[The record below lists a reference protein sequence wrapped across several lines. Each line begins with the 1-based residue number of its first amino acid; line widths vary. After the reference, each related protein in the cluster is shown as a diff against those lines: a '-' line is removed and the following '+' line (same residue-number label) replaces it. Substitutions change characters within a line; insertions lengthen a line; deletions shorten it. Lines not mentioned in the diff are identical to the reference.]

1 MRGKGEFTNMGNLEE
16 HNRLCR
22 EMELLDIKKVLDKNF
37 PFRELDQKTILITG
51 ASGLIGQAIIKFLIE
66 YAEQNLLKI
75 KIIGLCRSKEKAK
88 AILGRYL
95 NRPNLKMLYQDIVNP
110 LLIEESIDYIIHGA
124 SITSSGSFVKYPVE
138 TINTTMEGTKNILE
152 LSKTKNVSGIV
163 YLSSLE
169 VYGVVGKQ
177 NQEIQE
183 QDYGFLDPLNVR
195 SSYSEGKRMAEC
207 FCISYGREYEI
218 PVKIAR
224 LGQTFGCG
232 VNYDDTRVFAEFARC
247 IAEEKDIILHTEG
260 KTIRNYCYT
269 MDAVTAIL
277 FILLYG
283 KSQNAYNVANRDS
296 EISIYEMAKQMI
308 AVSESKIQI
317 RIELGDTSIFGYNP
331 MARTVLN
338 TGKLERLGWE
348 PLFPF
353 QKMLENLI
361 RYMQVEYER
370 KNSGVDEHL
379 QW

>member
-1 MRGKGEFTNMGNLEE
+1 MGNLEKYS
-16 HNRLCR
+16 RLCT
-22 EMELLDIKKVLDKNF
+22 EMELLDIKEMLNKKF
-37 PFRELDQKTILITG
+37 SFKELDGKTILITG

-66 YAEQNLLKI
+66 YGEQNSLEI
-75 KIIGLCRSKEKAK
+75 KIMGLCRSKEKAN

-95 NRPNLKMLYQDIVNP
+95 NRENLKMVYQDIVDP

-138 TINTTMEGTKNILE
+138 TINTTLEGTKNILE
-152 LSKTKNVSGIV
+152 LAKAKNVSSIV

-169 VYGVVGKQ
+169 VYGMSEKQ

-207 FCISYGREYEI
+207 FCISYGSEYKI

-232 VNYDDTRVFAEFARC
+232 VSYDDTRVFAEFARC
-247 IAEEKDIILHTEG
+247 IVEEKDIILHTEG

-269 MDAVTAIL
+269 MDAATAIL

-296 EISIYEMAKQMI
+296 EISIYGMAKQMI
-308 AVSESKIQI
+308 AVAESKIKI
-317 RIELGDTSIFGYNP
+317 RIELGDTSAFGYNP
-331 MARTVLN
+331 TARTVLN
-338 TGKLERLGWE
+338 TGKLEKLGWE

-353 QKMLENLI
+353 PKMLENLI
-361 RYMQVEYER
+361 TYMQVEYER
-370 KNSGVDEHL
+370 KNSSVDEHL
-379 QW
+379 